1 MNQPL
6 SREIRTKELQAIR
19 SNPPFYWRD
28 VVWERNPRKP
38 KKGIKKAKKGVN
50 KSKRKDEKEFRKQ
63 KKDDGL

>member
-1 MNQPL
+1 
-6 SREIRTKELQAIR
+6 
-19 SNPPFYWRD
+19 

-63 KKDDGL
+63 SISSILLTRSRF